1 MATMSVRPG
10 DTSVAQ
16 GVNDLPVVGSNQLL
30 SLMESACS
38 TAIIEF
44 LDFGETT
51 VTSQTQVEVFGS
63 VGVGIE
69 IHATARCLGLSEG
82 LLKFEIEVHQTSRL
96 IASGLITRKFVERVS
111 FMARV
116 AAETM
121 VAEKGSVLREN
132 KIASSLNFKA
142 TSEIIKLLF
151 CCPEN
156 LCNFIDL

>member
-1 MATMSVRPG
+1 MKPEQVIGVIGIATMTIRPG

-51 VTSQTQVEVFGS
+51 ITTSSQVDISGAT
-63 VGVGIE
+63 GVGIE
-69 IHATARCLGLSEG
+69 IHATARCLGLDENI
-82 LLKFEIEVHQTSRL
+82 LKFEVEVHQVARL
-96 IASGLITRKFVERVS
+96 IATGLITRKFVERVS

-121 VAEKGSVLREN
+121 MAEKGASVSE
-132 KIASSLNFKA
+132 KKVASSLNF
-142 TSEIIKLLF
+142 
-151 CCPEN
+151 
-156 LCNFIDL
+156 

>member
-1 MATMSVRPG
+1 MIMKPEQVIGVIGMSTMTIRPG

-51 VTSQTQVEVFGS
+51 VTTSSQVDISGAA
-63 VGVGIE
+63 GVGIE
-69 IHATARCLGLSEG
+69 IHATARCLGFDENI
-82 LLKFEIEVHQTSRL
+82 LKFEVEVHQVARL
-96 IASGLITRKFVERVS
+96 IATGLVTRKFVERVS

-121 VAEKGSVLREN
+121 MAEKGVSVSE
-132 KIASSLNFKA
+132 KKVASSLNF
-142 TSEIIKLLF
+142 
-151 CCPEN
+151 
-156 LCNFIDL
+156 

>member
-1 MATMSVRPG
+1 VIMKAEQVIGVIGMATMSIRPG

-51 VTSQTQVEVFGS
+51 VTTSSQIDITGAA
-63 VGVGIE
+63 GVGIE
-69 IHATARCLGLSEG
+69 IHATARCLGFNENILR
-82 LLKFEIEVHQTSRL
+82 FEVEVHQVARL
-96 IASGLITRKFVERVS
+96 IATGLITRKFVERVS

-121 VAEKGSVLREN
+121 MAEKGVSV
-132 KIASSLNFKA
+132 
-142 TSEIIKLLF
+142 SEKKWLVA
-151 CCPEN
+151 
-156 LCNFIDL
+156 

>member
-1 MATMSVRPG
+1 MKPDQVIGVIGMSTMTIRPG

-51 VTSQTQVEVFGS
+51 VTTSSQVDISGAA
-63 VGVGIE
+63 GVGIE
-69 IHATARCLGLSEG
+69 IHATARCLGFDENI
-82 LLKFEIEVHQTSRL
+82 LKFEVEVHQVARL
-96 IASGLITRKFVERVS
+96 IATGLITRKFVERVS

-121 VAEKGSVLREN
+121 MAEKGSSIRE
-132 KIASSLNFKA
+132 KKVASSLNF
-142 TSEIIKLLF
+142 
-151 CCPEN
+151 
-156 LCNFIDL
+156 

>member
-1 MATMSVRPG
+1 MIMKPEQVIGVIGMATMTIRPG

-51 VTSQTQVEVFGS
+51 VTTSSQIDISGA
-63 VGVGIE
+63 VGVGVE
-69 IHATARCLGLSEG
+69 IHATARCLGLDENI
-82 LLKFEIEVHQTSRL
+82 LKFEVEVHQVARL
-96 IASGLITRKFVERVS
+96 IATGQITRKFVERVS

-121 VAEKGSVLREN
+121 MAEKGVSVSE
-132 KIASSLNFKA
+132 KKVASSLNF
-142 TSEIIKLLF
+142 
-151 CCPEN
+151 
-156 LCNFIDL
+156 

>member
-1 MATMSVRPG
+1 MIVRADQVIDVIGMTSMTIRPG

-38 TAIIEF
+38 TSIIEF

-51 VTSQTQVEVFGS
+51 ITTNSQIEIFGAA
-63 VGVGIE
+63 GVGIE
-69 IHATARCLGLSEG
+69 IHSTARCLGLEANI
-82 LLKFEIEVHQTSRL
+82 LKFEVKIHQSSRL
-96 IASGLITRKFVERVS
+96 IASAIITRKFVERVS

-121 VAEKGSVLREN
+121 MAEKAVLV
-132 KIASSLNFKA
+132 
-142 TSEIIKLLF
+142 SEK
-151 CCPEN
+151 
-156 LCNFIDL
+156 

>member
-1 MATMSVRPG
+1 MKPEQVIGAIGMATMSVRPG

-63 VGVGIE
+63 VGVGVE
-69 IHATARCLGLSEG
+69 IHATARCLGLSDG

-121 VAEKGSVLREN
+121 IAEKGSALREN
-132 KIASSLNFKA
+132 KIASSLNF
-142 TSEIIKLLF
+142 
-151 CCPEN
+151 
-156 LCNFIDL
+156 

>member
-1 MATMSVRPG
+1 MKPEQVIGAIGMATMSVRPG

-63 VGVGIE
+63 VGVGVE
-69 IHATARCLGLSEG
+69 IHATARCLGLSDG

-132 KIASSLNFKA
+132 NIASSLNF
-142 TSEIIKLLF
+142 
-151 CCPEN
+151 
-156 LCNFIDL
+156 

>member
-1 MATMSVRPG
+1 MIMKPEQVIGVIGMATMTIRPG

-16 GVNDLPVVGSNQLL
+16 GVNDLPVIGSNQLL

-51 VTSQTQVEVFGS
+51 VTTSSQIDISGA

-69 IHATARCLGLSEG
+69 IHATARCLGLDENI
-82 LLKFEIEVHQTSRL
+82 LKFEVEVHQVARL
-96 IASGLITRKFVERVS
+96 IATGLITRKFVERVS

-121 VAEKGSVLREN
+121 MAEKGASVSE
-132 KIASSLNFKA
+132 KKVASSLNF
-142 TSEIIKLLF
+142 
-151 CCPEN
+151 
-156 LCNFIDL
+156 

>member
-1 MATMSVRPG
+1 MKPEQVIGAIGMATMSVRPG

-51 VTSQTQVEVFGS
+51 ITSQTQVEVFGS

-69 IHATARCLGLSEG
+69 IHATARCLGLSDG

-132 KIASSLNFKA
+132 KIASSLNF
-142 TSEIIKLLF
+142 
-151 CCPEN
+151 
-156 LCNFIDL
+156 

>member
-1 MATMSVRPG
+1 MKAEQVIGVIGIATMTIRPG

-51 VTSQTQVEVFGS
+51 VTTSSQMDISGA
-63 VGVGIE
+63 VGVGVE
-69 IHATARCLGLSEG
+69 IHATARCLGLEENI
-82 LLKFEIEVHQTSRL
+82 LKFEVEVHQVARL
-96 IASGLITRKFVERVS
+96 IATGLITRKFVERVS

-121 VAEKGSVLREN
+121 MAEKGASVSE
-132 KIASSLNFKA
+132 KKVASSLNF
-142 TSEIIKLLF
+142 
-151 CCPEN
+151 
-156 LCNFIDL
+156 

>member
-1 MATMSVRPG
+1 MKPDQVIGVIGMSTMTIRPG

-51 VTSQTQVEVFGS
+51 VTTSSQVDISGAA
-63 VGVGIE
+63 GVGIE
-69 IHATARCLGLSEG
+69 IHATARCLGFDENI
-82 LLKFEIEVHQTSRL
+82 LKFEVEVHQVARL
-96 IASGLITRKFVERVS
+96 IATGLITRKFVERVS

-121 VAEKGSVLREN
+121 MAEKGSSISGKKV
-132 KIASSLNFKA
+132 ASSLNF
-142 TSEIIKLLF
+142 
-151 CCPEN
+151 
-156 LCNFIDL
+156 

>member
-1 MATMSVRPG
+1 MKPEQVIGAIGMATMSVRPG

-30 SLMESACS
+30 SHMESACS

-69 IHATARCLGLSEG
+69 IHATARCLGLSDG

-132 KIASSLNFKA
+132 KIASSLNF
-142 TSEIIKLLF
+142 
-151 CCPEN
+151 
-156 LCNFIDL
+156 

>member
-1 MATMSVRPG
+1 MIMKPEQVIGAIGMATMSVRPG

-69 IHATARCLGLSEG
+69 IHATARCLGLSDG

-132 KIASSLNFKA
+132 KIASSLNF
-142 TSEIIKLLF
+142 
-151 CCPEN
+151 
-156 LCNFIDL
+156 

>member
-1 MATMSVRPG
+1 MKPEQVIGAIGMATMIIRPG

-30 SLMESACS
+30 SLMESASS
-38 TAIIEF
+38 TAMIEF

-51 VTSQTQVEVFGS
+51 VTSQTQVEVFS
-63 VGVGIE
+63 AAGVGTE
-69 IHATARCLGLSEG
+69 IHATARCLGLAEG
-82 LLKFEIEVHQTSRL
+82 ILKFEIEVHQSSRL

-121 VAEKGSVLREN
+121 VAEKGIPLKEN
-132 KIASSLNFKA
+132 KIASSLNF
-142 TSEIIKLLF
+142 
-151 CCPEN
+151 
-156 LCNFIDL
+156 

>member
-1 MATMSVRPG
+1 MKPEQVIGVIGMSTMTIRPG

-51 VTSQTQVEVFGS
+51 VTTSSQVDISGAA
-63 VGVGIE
+63 GVGIE
-69 IHATARCLGLSEG
+69 IHATARCLGFDENI
-82 LLKFEIEVHQTSRL
+82 LKFEVEVHQVARL
-96 IASGLITRKFVERVS
+96 IATGLVTRKFVERVS

-121 VAEKGSVLREN
+121 MAEKGVSVSE
-132 KIASSLNFKA
+132 KKVASSLNF
-142 TSEIIKLLF
+142 
-151 CCPEN
+151 
-156 LCNFIDL
+156 